1 MLNAQHFFTI
11 LDVFI
16 LIIGALNGLLWTL
29 DILLLLQ
36 CIYIQEKS

>member
-29 DILLLLQ
+29 DILQ
-36 CIYIQEKS
+36 YIYSFAIRHFL